1 MRNYLC
7 IALLALLAL
16 LMTGCSHPLPNWL
29 SGPPDGSTVPVL
41 TAQQNEFLLQPREER
56 VRRFVDADERLA
68 LSKIGGTPE
77 PVVLKWNPE
86 GNTPPE
92 HMEVIIEELDEQ
104 GKPHPAPYLDIT
116 MLPGNL
122 GCEIRNFKVDT
133 TYRWG
138 VGSAIAMFQ
147 LPPSYTFRTADTPP
161 RLMKVGDIPNFRDA
175 GGWKTIDGKRVRQG
189 LVYRSAAYAPTN
201 ENCEWLVKRLGI
213 QMELDLRLPEDALPN
228 PPTGYLNVSGADY
241 AHIDEEW
248 GRQQCTSA
256 LRLFFDRA
264 NYPILLHCSAGQD
277 RTGTIVFI
285 INALLGVSE
294 EDLCRDWEATAFTFH
309 HPQYTHET
317 HLYKLFKVFD
327 QYPGETLRERVEQY
341 VFSLGFTQEDL
352 DTLRNILLEK

>member
-1 MRNYLC
+1 MRHNFF
-7 IALLALLAL
+7 LLLVVLTAL
-16 LMTGCSHPLPNWL
+16 LMTSCSHGSLPPWL
-29 SGPPDGSTVPVL
+29 SGPADGSTVPVL
-41 TAQQNEFLLQPREER
+41 TAQQHEFLLQPREER

-92 HMEVIIEELDEQ
+92 DMEVIIEELDEQ
-104 GKPHPAPYLDIT
+104 GKWCPTPYLDIT

-138 VGSAIAMFQ
+138 VGSVKAMH
-147 LPPSYTFRTADTPP
+147 LPPFYTFRAADTPP
-161 RLMKVGDIPNFRDA
+161 RLMKVGNIPNFRDA
-175 GGWKTIDGKRVRQG
+175 GGWKTIDGKRVHQG
-189 LVYRSAAYAPTN
+189 LVYRSAAYSLSD
-201 ENCEWLVKRLGI
+201 ENRDWLVKRLGI
-213 QMELDLRLPEDALPN
+213 QMELDLRLPEDAIPN

-264 NYPILLHCSAGQD
+264 NYPILVHCSAGQD

-285 INALLGVSE
+285 INALLGVPE
-294 EDLCRDWEATAFTFH
+294 EDLFRDWEATAFTFH

-341 VFSLGFTQEDL
+341 VFSLGFTTEDL
-352 DTLRNILLEK
+352 ATLRNILLEK

>member
-1 MRNYLC
+1 M
-7 IALLALLAL
+7 
-16 LMTGCSHPLPNWL
+16 
-29 SGPPDGSTVPVL
+29 L

-77 PVVLKWNPE
+77 PVVLKWNPMD
-86 GNTPPE
+86 NTPPE
-92 HMEVIIEELDEQ
+92 NMEVIIEELDEHNQ
-104 GKPHPAPYLDIT
+104 PHPAPYLDIT
-116 MLPGNL
+116 MFPVNF
-122 GCEIRNFKVDT
+122 GCEIRNLKVDT

-138 VGSAIAMFQ
+138 IGPATAMHS
-147 LPPSYTFRTADTPP
+147 PPFYTFRAADTPP

-175 GGWKTIDGKRVRQG
+175 GGWKTIDGKCVRQG
-189 LVYRSAAYAPTN
+189 IVYRSAAYVPN
-201 ENCEWLVKRLGI
+201 GENCDWLVKRLGI
-213 QMELDLRLPEDALPN
+213 QMELDLRLPEDAIPD

-241 AHIDEEW
+241 EHIDEEW

-256 LRLFFDRA
+256 LRIFFDRA
-264 NYPILLHCSAGQD
+264 NYPILIHCSAGQD

-317 HLYKLFKVFD
+317 HLDKLIKVFD

-341 VFSLGFTQEDL
+341 VFSLGFTPEDL
-352 DTLRNILLEK
+352 ATLRNILLEK

>member
-1 MRNYLC
+1 MQFH
-7 IALLALLAL
+7 LAILAIL
-16 LMTGCSHPLPNWL
+16 SAFLMTGCSPHSLPNWL
-29 SGPPDGSTVPVL
+29 SAPADRSTVPVL
-41 TAQQNEFLLQPREER
+41 TSQQREFLFQPREER

-77 PVVLKWNPE
+77 PVVLKWNPPD
-86 GNTPPE
+86 TPPE
-92 HMEVIIEELDEQ
+92 ELQAVIEELDEQ

-147 LPPSYTFRTADTPP
+147 LPPSYTFRAADTPP
-161 RLMKVGDIPNFRDA
+161 RLMKVGDILNFRDA

-189 LVYRSAAYAPTN
+189 LVYRSAAYAPTDA
-201 ENCEWLVKRLGI
+201 NCDWLVKRLGI
-213 QMELDLRLPEDALPN
+213 QMELDLRLPEDAIPN

-264 NYPILLHCSAGQD
+264 NYPLLLHCSAGQD

-285 INALLGVSE
+285 INALLGVAE

-317 HLYKLFKVFD
+317 HFYKLIKVFD
-327 QYPGETLRERVEQY
+327 QYPGDTLRERVEQY
-341 VFSLGFTQEDL
+341 VFSLGFTPEDL
-352 DTLRNILLEK
+352 ATLRNTLLEK